1 MRQVEYTL
9 HCYLQMRQ
17 AVTEVVKIVY
27 DIRFS
32 LSDLLYSVLAS
43 RFVHVSTNDPL
54 QSLKNGIDYLICK
67 AEVETQM

>member
-1 MRQVEYTL
+1 
-9 HCYLQMRQ
+9 MRQ

-43 RFVHVSTNDPL
+43 RFIHVSTNDPL
-54 QSLKNGIDYLICK
+54 SVLEKWYRLSYLQSRSRDTD
-67 AEVETQM
+67 VEKKCMDTKGERE